1 MPNESTASARDPQ
14 LEIGHVLAMDIIGYS
29 KLLIHEQ
36 SELLQRLNEI
46 VRGTNQFRAADAQGK
61 LIRLPTGDGIVL
73 VFFNDPKAPIE
84 CATEIAAALK
94 NHPDIQLRM
103 GIHSGPVNEVL
114 DVNERTNVAGAG
126 IDIAQRV
133 MDCGDAGHILISKR
147 VADDLAPYAR
157 WNPHLHELGECEVK
171 HGRKVS
177 LVNFYTDELGNSQ
190 RPLKLAAKSAE
201 AVPSPTPSAASTSW
215 RKPIVFAGFLLL
227 LATLGVLVWRF
238 SHRASVV
245 PPATLPIPE
254 KSIAVL
260 PFENL
265 SEDKANAYFANG
277 IQDEILT
284 RLAKIGTLKVIS
296 RTSSQRYN
304 SAPAN
309 LSEIAK
315 QLGVANLL
323 EGSVQKADKQV
334 RVNVQLI
341 KAEDGSHLWA
351 ETYDRNLNDI
361 FSVESE
367 VATAIA
373 EKLQAALTGS
383 EQRALANR
391 PTENLDAYDAY
402 LRGVEFDRRML
413 EWPANQLE
421 AERYLKLAVTLDPT
435 FALAWARLAKVE
447 ANLYFGDYDATP
459 ARREVARNAAEKA
472 TKLQPELGESW
483 IATGYYRSGC
493 ERNLELARAAFEKA
507 RERLPNDSEVLRSL
521 GWVVSRGGRSDD
533 AMALLAQAI
542 QFDPR
547 NASLFSER
555 ADYFVSLRRFPEA
568 RAAADQALTLSP
580 QSAQPVMLKA
590 VTFQAEG
597 DLEHANQLFA
607 SISGSPIATNYPGQ
621 ARQLLLERRYSD
633 VISTLRPT
641 LLAERNPSVVFSK
654 DISTWMLGTAQKL
667 SGDLNGSQS
676 TFAQQR
682 DALLRE
688 MEKTGGSQGGI
699 HCILALMY
707 AGAGDKTNALR
718 EAHRG
723 LELEGNDTYAAG
735 SAEEVLA
742 LIEVETGDAAAALA
756 RLPRL
761 LNAHYYS
768 WLSYAPLT
776 PAMLRIDPVWDPL
789 RNDPQFQKLVEQN
802 RP

>member
-14 LEIGHVLAMDIIGYS
+14 LEIGHVLAMDIVGYS

-36 SELLQRLNEI
+36 SELQQRLNEI

-61 LIRLPTGDGIVL
+61 LIRLPTGDGMAL
-73 VFFNDPKAPIE
+73 VFFDDPKAPIE

-133 MDCGDAGHILISKR
+133 MDCGDAGHILLSKR
-147 VADDLAPYAR
+147 VADDLAPYSR

-171 HGRKVS
+171 HGRKIS
-177 LVNFYTDELGNSQ
+177 LVNFYSDEVGNSQ
-190 RPLKLAAKSAE
+190 QPLKLAAKSAE
-201 AVPSPTPSAASTSW
+201 AVPLTSSSGAPNQR
-215 RKPIVFAGFLLL
+215 RKPIVLAGFLLL

-238 SHRASVV
+238 SHTTSLV
-245 PPATLPIPE
+245 PAATLPIPQ

-296 RTSSQRYN
+296 RTSTQRYN

-341 KAEDGSHLWA
+341 KADDGSHLWA

-391 PTENLDAYDAY
+391 PTENLDSYDAY

-413 EWPANQLE
+413 EWPANQIE

-447 ANLYFGDYDATP
+447 ANLYFAEYDTTP
-459 ARREVARNAAEKA
+459 ARREAARNAAEQA

-483 IATGYYRSGC
+483 VATGYYRSGC

-521 GWVVSRGGRSDD
+521 GWIAFHSGRQDD

-555 ADYFVSLRRFPEA
+555 AECFVALRRFPEA

-597 DLEHANQLFA
+597 DLERANQLFA

-621 ARQLLLERRYSD
+621 ARQLLVERRYSD
-633 VISTLRPT
+633 LISTPAADPAGRTQPFSRFLQGY
-641 LLAERNPSVVFSK
+641 LCVDAGHGAE
-654 DISTWMLGTAQKL
+654 
-667 SGDLNGSQS
+667 
-676 TFAQQR
+676 
-682 DALLRE
+682 
-688 MEKTGGSQGGI
+688 
-699 HCILALMY
+699 
-707 AGAGDKTNALR
+707 ALR
-718 EAHRG
+718 RFERFAVDFCATTRRSF
-723 LELEGNDTYAAG
+723 A
-735 SAEEVLA
+735 
-742 LIEVETGDAAAALA
+742 
-756 RLPRL
+756 
-761 LNAHYYS
+761 
-768 WLSYAPLT
+768 
-776 PAMLRIDPVWDPL
+776 
-789 RNDPQFQKLVEQN
+789 
-802 RP
+802 

>member
-1 MPNESTASARDPQ
+1 MAVDSGSNAKV
-14 LEIGHVLAMDIIGYS
+14 EIAHVLTMDVVEYS
-29 KLLIHEQ
+29 TLLITEQ
-36 SELLQRLNEI
+36 SRIMAELKRI
-46 VRGTNQFRAADAQGK
+46 VRETARFRHAEAEKK
-61 LIRLPTGDGIVL
+61 LICLPTGDGMAL
-73 VFFNDPKAPIE
+73 VFFTDHEAPIE
-84 CATEIAAALK
+84 CAMEVSAAIKNRPEIR
-94 NHPDIQLRM
+94 LRM
-103 GIHSGPVNEVL
+103 GIHSGPVDVVL
-114 DVNERTNVAGAG
+114 DVNERANVAGAG
-126 IDIAQRV
+126 IDMAQRV
-133 MDCGDAGHILISKR
+133 MDCGDAGHILLSKR
-147 VADDLAPYAR
+147 VADDLAPFPR
-157 WNPHLHELGECEVK
+157 WNPHLHDLGECEVK

-177 LVNFYTDELGNSQ
+177 LVNFFTDELGNSQ

-201 AVPSPTPSAASTSW
+201 AVPPPTPAAAATSW
-215 RKPIVFAGFLLL
+215 RKPIVLAGFLLL
-227 LATLGVLVWRF
+227 FATLGVLVWRF
-238 SHRASVV
+238 SHTASLG
-245 PPATLPIPE
+245 PAATLPILE

-296 RTSSQRYN
+296 RTSTERYKT
-304 SAPAN
+304 APAN
-309 LSEIAK
+309 ISEIAK
-315 QLGVANLL
+315 QLGVAHLL

-341 KAEDGSHLWA
+341 KADDGSHLWA

-421 AERYLKLAVTLDPT
+421 AERYLKLAVSLDPK

-447 ANLYFGDYDATP
+447 TTLYFGDYEPTP
-459 ARREVARNAAEKA
+459 ARREAARNAAEQA

-521 GWVVSRGGRSDD
+521 GWVVSHSGRPDD

-547 NASLFSER
+547 NASLVSER

-597 DLEHANQLFA
+597 DLARANQLFA
-607 SISGSPIATNYPGQ
+607 SISGSLIATNYPGQ
-621 ARQLLLERRYSD
+621 ARQLLLERRYRD

-641 LLAERNPSVVFSK
+641 LLAERNPSVVFSR
-654 DISTWMLGTAQKL
+654 DISAWLLGTAQKL

-688 MEKTGGSQGGI
+688 MEKTGGPQGGI

-723 LELEGNDTYAAG
+723 LELEGNDTYFAAA
-735 SAEEVLA
+735 AEEVLA

-768 WLSYAPLT
+768 WLFYAPLT
-776 PAMLRIDPVWDPL
+776 PALLRIDPVWDPI
-789 RNDPQFQKLVEQN
+789 RNDPRFQKLVEEKK
-802 RP
+802 P